1 MGQNA
6 NHAQLYQNSAKQPLI
21 HLSMTI
27 TQYYNKRLK
36 LLKSKHHLHTF
47 GYKIINTAFYKVLI
61 TFIISYTTAQ
71 YLFKPYLQPT
81 AYHSTKTEV
90 WNIQCI
96 KKTIKNDGF

>member
-1 MGQNA
+1 MHNYIKIQQSNP
-6 NHAQLYQNSAKQPLI
+6 SFT
-21 HLSMTI
+21 HLQAI
-27 TQYYNKRLK
+27 TQYCSKRLK
-36 LLKSKHHLHTF
+36 LLKNKHHFYTL
-47 GYKIINTAFYKVLI
+47 GYKIINTAFHKVLI
-61 TFIISYTTAQ
+61 TFVISYTTAQ